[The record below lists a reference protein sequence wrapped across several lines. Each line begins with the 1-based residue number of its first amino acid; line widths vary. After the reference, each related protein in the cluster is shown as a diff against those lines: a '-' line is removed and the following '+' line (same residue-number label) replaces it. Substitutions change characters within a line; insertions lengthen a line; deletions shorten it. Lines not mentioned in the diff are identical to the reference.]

1 MRLQRAK
8 RSAEVAVNPPKKRT
22 ATHLVRHRTYL
33 SPYKQPQEALK
44 QPWTNHGMGFWK
56 WIRSFWIRQN
66 SFWNRP
72 NSFWIPRSSC
82 FWILGNSLWI
92 RQNSFWIWPNSFIR
106 RLQFPN
112 PTSSF
117 WIRCRV
123 SESDFNHAGIIPLS
137 SWLVTAW
144 DFNPFINGIIPLS
157 GLTNQG
163 YSVLLIMHCRYSL
176 DLSDYCRQ
184 RQDAKDLWDL
194 FVKLLLLVDAWN
206 TCQKSFGGFHKSGY
220 PNSRMFYKGKSI

>member
-22 ATHLVRHRTYL
+22 ATHLVRHRTYQ

-66 SFWNRP
+66 SFW
-72 NSFWIPRSSC
+72 
-82 FWILGNSLWI
+82 
-92 RQNSFWIWPNSFIR
+92 IWPNSSIR

-157 GLTNQG
+157 GLPNQG

-206 TCQKSFGGFHKSGY
+206 TCQKSFGGFHKWGY